1 MDTGQKN
8 FREPKQ
14 MQQTLVWV
22 NLGRSVRRSLTK
34 SSNSSFALQMMKI
47 FKQLAQ
53 DEAPKVS
60 FTSEWLTIIMSHHQT
75 WERTDKMS
83 AKKIN
88 RKACF
93 KIRDAWLQ
101 VWVLFLTLLKPF
113 WKILWNFMVFHK
125 REIRFFNRENVE
137 SKISAWTKIRLRNVQ
152 L

>member
-1 MDTGQKN
+1 MKWAGPLKN
-8 FREPKQ
+8 PNYILEIIICSP
-14 MQQTLVWV
+14 
-22 NLGRSVRRSLTK
+22 K
-34 SSNSSFALQMMKI
+34 SSNNCSR
-47 FKQLAQ
+47 
-53 DEAPKVS
+53 DEASKVS

-101 VWVLFLTLLKPF
+101 VWVLFLSF
-113 WKILWNFMVFHK
+113 WKILWNFMVFRK

-137 SKISAWTKIRLRNVQ
+137 SKISAWMKIRHRNVQ
-152 L
+152 LQNFKKFAKIFLNNFYEI

>member
-1 MDTGQKN
+1 MSQKKI
-8 FREPKQ
+8 REP
-14 MQQTLVWV
+14 MLNAT
-22 NLGRSVRRSLTK
+22 NPYLGSWWAGPLKILITSLK
-34 SSNSSFALQMMKI
+34 LSFALQKSSNNCP
-47 FKQLAQ
+47 Q
-53 DEAPKVS
+53 DEASKVS

-101 VWVLFLTLLKPF
+101 VWVLFLPF
-113 WKILWNFMVFHK
+113 WKILWNFMVFRK
-125 REIRFFNRENVE
+125 REIRFFNRENVK
-137 SKISAWTKIRLRNVQ
+137 SKISAWTKIRHRNVQ

>member
-14 MQQTLVWV
+14 MQQTLV
-22 NLGRSVRRSLTK
+22 LGRSVRRSLTK
-34 SSNSSFALQMMKI
+34 SSTLSFALQMMKI

-101 VWVLFLTLLKPF
+101 DWISSF
-113 WKILWNFMVFHK
+113 WKIVWNFMVSE
-125 REIRFFNRENVE
+125 RNSIFNRENFE
-137 SKISAWTKIRLRNVQ
+137 SKISAWTKIRHRNVQ
-152 L
+152 LWN

>member
-1 MDTGQKN
+1 
-8 FREPKQ
+8 
-14 MQQTLVWV
+14 MQRTLTWV
-22 NLGRSVRRSLTK
+22 QSELVRSVSGPKIPNPWNYHLPSKWLK
-34 SSNSSFALQMMKI
+34 SSNNCL
-47 FKQLAQ
+47 Q
-53 DEAPKVS
+53 DEASKVS